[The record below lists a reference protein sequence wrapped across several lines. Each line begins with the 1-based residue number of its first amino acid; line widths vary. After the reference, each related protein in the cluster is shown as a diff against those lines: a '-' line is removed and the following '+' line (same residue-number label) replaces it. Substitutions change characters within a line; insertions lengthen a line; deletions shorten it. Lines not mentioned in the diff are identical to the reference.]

1 MDVVID
7 KNTYER
13 RKEMI
18 SIPIKLKLD
27 EKGYL
32 DRECPNE
39 QCLYKFKI
47 NMEDWEN
54 NVSDKEVHC
63 PMCGHIDTSDK
74 WWTQEQLEEMRNIAQ
89 NYAMSY
95 LDKELNKSFKKLEKC
110 SNKFIKIKY
119 NPGKK
124 ITFINNPIGQSKE
137 WNLDIKCK
145 ECGTR
150 YSVIGSAYFCPCCG
164 YNSAED
170 VFEESLDTIEK
181 MLDST
186 LEMKKMFSESY
197 GDDKA
202 ETMVR
207 SMIEGTL
214 GDVVSAYQK
223 FAEMKY
229 RSLSENEVRVN
240 DFQIVEKGSELFKKI
255 TSYGYDK
262 WLNDSE
268 LKKMN
273 LYFQRRHV
281 IEHNNGIVD
290 QKYIDKSEDSSYS
303 IGQRIIVKIDDAYD
317 LSRIIKK
324 LANGL
329 NEV

>member
-1 MDVVID
+1 
-7 KNTYER
+7 
-13 RKEMI
+13 
-18 SIPIKLKLD
+18 
-27 EKGYL
+27 
-32 DRECPNE
+32 
-39 QCLYKFKI
+39 
-47 NMEDWEN
+47 MEDWEN

-145 ECGTR
+145 KCGTR

-181 MLDST
+181 C
-186 LEMKKMFSESY
+186 
-197 GDDKA
+197 
-202 ETMVR
+202 
-207 SMIEGTL
+207 
-214 GDVVSAYQK
+214 
-223 FAEMKY
+223 
-229 RSLSENEVRVN
+229 
-240 DFQIVEKGSELFKKI
+240 
-255 TSYGYDK
+255 
-262 WLNDSE
+262 
-268 LKKMN
+268 
-273 LYFQRRHV
+273 
-281 IEHNNGIVD
+281 
-290 QKYIDKSEDSSYS
+290 
-303 IGQRIIVKIDDAYD
+303 
-317 LSRIIKK
+317 
-324 LANGL
+324 
-329 NEV
+329 